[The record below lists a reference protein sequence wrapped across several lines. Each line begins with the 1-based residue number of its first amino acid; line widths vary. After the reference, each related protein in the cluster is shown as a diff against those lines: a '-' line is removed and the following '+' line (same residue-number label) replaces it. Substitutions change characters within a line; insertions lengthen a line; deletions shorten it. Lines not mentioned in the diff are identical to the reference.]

1 MKNLIRNTKS
11 FLAAESGATAM
22 IFGVIFS
29 TVMAAVGFAVDY
41 ERAQNDKKIV
51 QRHLDATILHLG
63 RGDYKTRPQGPGTK
77 YLLASLK
84 QSRISTD
91 GLEPVFTYDPVE
103 GSVSGSIV
111 ITPQTIIS
119 GGIIPQITMTVRA
132 KANPKVTGT
141 VEIALVLDNSGS
153 MNFGIDSSDATYV
166 SAPNRRADAL
176 QEAVTEM
183 FDVIYSNPL
192 VTPAVS
198 VVPYAT
204 SVDITDMF
212 VANDTGLFAGLSG
225 TTLGSMGLSNL
236 DAALVK
242 YQDHSDGKAVWTS
255 ERFLGR
261 QSGGGYRI
269 SLDAPNSGSNT
280 IPVLA
285 DGRKERWCDRS
296 YYWTYGSQCIDVVQ
310 NSRGVWYL
318 GTSLYKPFNG
328 LLPMTRNAQTV
339 RDYVAA
345 FEPEGGTAGH
355 IGAAWGLYTLVPEWD
370 QFFDHEAGKPQQFGD
385 TSEKYL
391 VIMTDGEFN
400 SAHDPSMEENDVFS
414 YFASVC
420 EAARE
425 KNVTVFTVGLK
436 VIEGTKTDES
446 LKACAGDSGRYF
458 SVDNRHG
465 LKGAFKDIGREAGVL
480 RISS

>member
-1 MKNLIRNTKS
+1 MKKTMNSIKS
-11 FLAAESGATAM
+11 FTVGESGVTAIM
-22 IFGVIFS
+22 FGILFS
-29 TVMAAVGFAVDY
+29 TVMAGVGFAIDY

-51 QRHLDATILHLG
+51 QSHLDATILHLG
-63 RGDYKTRPQGPGTK
+63 RGDYKTNPQVPGTK
-77 YLLASLK
+77 YLLTSLK
-84 QSRISTD
+84 QSRVDVD

-103 GSVSGSIV
+103 GSVTGSVI
-111 ITPQTIIS
+111 ITPQTLIS
-119 GGIIPQITMTVRA
+119 GGIIPQIKMKVEA

-153 MNFGIDSSDATYV
+153 MNFGIDSSDTTPV

-198 VVPYAT
+198 VIPYAT

-212 VANDTGLFAGLSG
+212 VANDTGLFSGLRGNS
-225 TTLGSMGLSNL
+225 LSKLGLSNL
-236 DAALVK
+236 DASLIN

-255 ERFLGR
+255 ERFLGK

-280 IPVLA
+280 IPVLVE
-285 DGRKERWCDRS
+285 GKKERWCDRS
-296 YYWTYGSQCIDVVQ
+296 YYWHYGSRCINVIQ
-310 NSRGVWYL
+310 SPKGQWWL
-318 GTSLYKPFNG
+318 GTSWFKPYNG
-328 LLPMTRNAQTV
+328 VLPMTRNAQTV

-345 FEPEGGTAGH
+345 FEPDGGTAGH
-355 IGAAWGLYTLVPEWD
+355 IGAAWGLYTLIPEWH
-370 QFFDHEAGKPQQFGD
+370 QFFNHEAGKPQQFSEA
-385 TSEKYL
+385 TEKYL

-400 SAHDPSMEENDVFS
+400 SAHDPSMKTDDVFS

-420 EAARE
+420 EAARD
-425 KNVTVFTVGLK
+425 KNVTIFTVGLK
-436 VIEGTKTDES
+436 VVEGTKTDES
-446 LKACAGDSGRYF
+446 LKACAGDTGRYF

-465 LKGAFKDIGREAGVL
+465 LKGAFKDIGRETGVL